1 VAGPKWPEFLK
12 QQKELLAART
22 DEAIKGKP
30 ALAAKVRLPSGE
42 LVDHYA
48 APFTLQGFNGSSSGP
63 RLHRSTLRW
72 YRAYAMEGKYT
83 LTLSLNGW
91 VSDPVDVEVSQGKVF
106 PDSII
111 FEMR

>member
-1 VAGPKWPEFLK
+1 
-12 QQKELLAART
+12 
-22 DEAIKGKP
+22 
-30 ALAAKVRLPSGE
+30 
-42 LVDHYA
+42 
-48 APFTLQGFNGSSSGP
+48 
-63 RLHRSTLRW
+63 
-72 YRAYAMEGKYT
+72 MEGKYT